1 MIKTVKISVLMFFF
15 LLSLSPVLG
24 QAQIE
29 KKQVSGEGVVVAF
42 RKNGRHPSNPFSKGT
57 ATFVEHWI
65 VRIDKWTEETS
76 KDQRYILVEFN
87 LYERAVSDSEIN
99 SNKLRFSLRERR
111 ADEHTD
117 CLGGVSV
124 DSGRAAKPKQVR
136 LADYERTK
144 PGGADKIPPLES
156 LPCFI
161 ADEPPSIVAG
171 KN

>member
-1 MIKTVKISVLMFFF
+1 MSKIVKISIPMIFF
-15 LLSLSPVLG
+15 LLSCPILG
-24 QAQIE
+24 QAQTE
-29 KKQVSGEGVVVAF
+29 KKQVSGEGIVVAF
-42 RKNGRHPSNPFSKGT
+42 RKNGRHPSNPSSHGT

-65 VRIDKWTEETS
+65 VRIDKWAEGAN

-87 LYERAVSDSEIN
+87 LYERAVSDQEIN

-124 DSGRAAKPKQVR
+124 NSRRTAKPKQVR
-136 LADYERTK
+136 LDDYQRTI
-144 PGGADKIPPLES
+144 PGSTDKIPPLES
-156 LPCFI
+156 LSCFI
-161 ADEPPSIVAG
+161 SDEPPSIVAG